1 MHLES
6 HATPIGESPQQRYA
20 SLHRAIERG
29 LASDEVW
36 NELAGVCDALGNRGE
51 ALHCLHR
58 IRDDALRT
66 RAERAVLGGEGRGD
80 GRHTGAPAASS
91 AGSRA
96 RAHAKQRPQERQPS
110 VVDHLV
116 DACQFLCHGQMPAL
130 ALSAMLAFPLVIGVG
145 GALAAGT
152 SPVLLAAVAALP
164 GLCVLAV
171 ISGMAR
177 EILLRSSEGE
187 SDAPGLPSAGQ
198 LLAGA
203 LRFGADLVTVTT
215 LCAAPAALALA
226 ADAPAAATLAL
237 AAVGGLLAP
246 LMFALRQVRG
256 DWRPCSPTFFA
267 GALRRAGR
275 GYPVVALA
283 VALAFAPAATV
294 AALTYDRPLWI
305 QIACAGPLLVL
316 PLFAAARLLG
326 TWLERHH
333 AGRSAASPTDVAVA
347 LPAAVAPGRAPSRPK
362 PGARRPATQ
371 RRRALTRSR

>member
-1 MHLES
+1 VHLES

-171 ISGMAR
+171 ISGWHVRSCCAAAKAR
-177 EILLRSSEGE
+177 ATRPAFP
-187 SDAPGLPSAGQ
+187 APGS
-198 LLAGA
+198 
-203 LRFGADLVTVTT
+203 
-215 LCAAPAALALA
+215 
-226 ADAPAAATLAL
+226 
-237 AAVGGLLAP
+237 
-246 LMFALRQVRG
+246 
-256 DWRPCSPTFFA
+256 CSPA
-267 GALRRAGR
+267 RCGS
-275 GYPVVALA
+275 
-283 VALAFAPAATV
+283 
-294 AALTYDRPLWI
+294 
-305 QIACAGPLLVL
+305 GP
-316 PLFAAARLLG
+316 
-326 TWLERHH
+326 TW
-333 AGRSAASPTDVAVA
+333 SP
-347 LPAAVAPGRAPSRPK
+347 
-362 PGARRPATQ
+362 
-371 RRRALTRSR
+371 